1 MEMHPGA
8 LYIHIPFCTNKCY
21 YCDFNSYIAKGQP
34 IQAYLEA
41 LDREMAL
48 TVEQV
53 PPGELETIFVGGG
66 TPTVLNV
73 GQMHEFLRAVARHFP
88 AWSEQIEFTMEA
100 NPGTV
105 DAEKLRVMKA
115 GGVNRISFGA
125 QSFDNRLL
133 KVIGRIHESDDV
145 TRSID
150 LAREAGIDNLSIDL
164 MFGLPQQTVADHLAS
179 LQKALQLG
187 LPHYSVYGLKV
198 EENTLFYTLF
208 QKGELPLPEE
218 DDEYRMYVET
228 IEMMKAHGYVHYE
241 ISNFAKPGYE
251 SRHNRVYW
259 RNEPYYGVG
268 AGAHGYVN
276 EWRHVNR
283 KGVKE
288 YIAAVAEQG
297 LPRLETYP
305 VSRQESME
313 NMMMVGL
320 RLLEE
325 GVSRERFRRRY
336 NVAVEEVFIKQL
348 RKLETAGLISL
359 QQDRIKLSDKG
370 LMFGNDVFA
379 EFIS

>member
-1 MEMHPGA
+1 
-8 LYIHIPFCTNKCY
+8 
-21 YCDFNSYIAKGQP
+21 
-34 IQAYLEA
+34 
-41 LDREMAL
+41 
-48 TVEQV
+48 
-53 PPGELETIFVGGG
+53 
-66 TPTVLNV
+66 
-73 GQMHEFLRAVARHFP
+73 
-88 AWSEQIEFTMEA
+88 
-100 NPGTV
+100 
-105 DAEKLRVMKA
+105 
-115 GGVNRISFGA
+115 
-125 QSFDNRLL
+125 
-133 KVIGRIHESDDV
+133 
-145 TRSID
+145 
-150 LAREAGIDNLSIDL
+150 
-164 MFGLPQQTVADHLAS
+164 
-179 LQKALQLG
+179 
-187 LPHYSVYGLKV
+187 
-198 EENTLFYTLF
+198 
-208 QKGELPLPEE
+208 
-218 DDEYRMYVET
+218 MYVET